1 MSFDFPGNA
10 MIDFRIRPSIIMWR
24 KNSFA
29 FMICKFMYDLLSGFE
44 EKKIWANGHLSNL
57 PRSFMTPHEVVIFRF
72 QGLRLEKMLEGY

>member
-1 MSFDFPGNA
+1 
-10 MIDFRIRPSIIMWR
+10 
-24 KNSFA
+24 
-29 FMICKFMYDLLSGFE
+29 MYDLLSGFE